1 MIKLIVVGRQWPK
14 SEIDSFRTLSFSST
28 PHLVDMLKDHIEFE
42 DFDPTKTYDPGDI
55 FLAMVHSYL
64 DPVVREQFS
73 DCKVIVDLCR
83 EAMME
88 DWNRVYYLLK
98 PGHVI
103 MYGSQSD
110 EPVPNVIFVPN
121 FMWYNESLE
130 NTIKGRDSYVPNRN
144 YSRKFL
150 MPIGRKN
157 KIRDQVVEFLDSQL
171 EDSYWSYVRR
181 NKALP
186 GESESVPG
194 AKRWDTRYQNPIWYD
209 DTCFSL
215 VIESVTSW
223 KEKIVPMLTE
233 KLYKPIAYQHP
244 FMVIGAAGIL
254 KYLRSQG
261 FETFENLFDESY
273 DEETALE
280 VKLDIILRNIENFEK
295 TPYSEL
301 TQQKLQHN
309 HELFYNRSVIQQSMI
324 DSIVRPIE
332 EFINLS

>member
-1 MIKLIVVGRQWPK
+1 MVGRQGPK

-28 PHLVDMLKDHIEFE
+28 PHLVDMLKDYIEFE
-42 DFDPTKTYDPGDI
+42 DFDPTKTYDPTDI
-55 FLAMVHSYL
+55 FLIMAQLYR

-83 EAMME
+83 EGMMA
-88 DWNRVYYLLK
+88 DWDQVYYLLE

-103 MYGSQSD
+103 MYGSYSD
-110 EPVPNVIFVPN
+110 EPVSNVIFVPN
-121 FMWYNESLE
+121 FMWYNESLD
-130 NTIKGRDSYVPNRN
+130 NIIKGRDSYVPNRN

-157 KIRDQVVEFLDSQL
+157 KIRDQVVEFLESQL
-171 EDSYWSYVRR
+171 EDSYWSYIRR

-194 AKRWDTRYQNPIWYD
+194 AKRWDTRHQNPMWYD
-209 DTCFSL
+209 DTCFSV

-273 DEETALE
+273 DKETALE